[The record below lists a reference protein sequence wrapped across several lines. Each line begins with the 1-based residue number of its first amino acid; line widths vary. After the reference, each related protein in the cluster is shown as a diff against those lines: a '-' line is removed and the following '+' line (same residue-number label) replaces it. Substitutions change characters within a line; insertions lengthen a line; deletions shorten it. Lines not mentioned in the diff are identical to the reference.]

1 MELSERKLKIL
12 QAIIADFI
20 ASGEPVGSRT
30 LSKRLDMN
38 ISPATIRNEM
48 ADLEDMGY
56 LTHPHTSAGRVPSDM
71 AYRLY
76 VDQMMQHS
84 ELPEEEKK
92 AISQKMADSAVELDK
107 TIEHA
112 AEILSEMTN
121 MMSFAITPKADERKL
136 KYINFLPVDERT
148 VVLMIVAEDGK
159 VSNTAIK
166 LNCDYSEDNL
176 ELMSKVMTHNF
187 RGRTVSQVL
196 TMDIIDM
203 FESDINALG
212 NLPGSV
218 MPSFIKTLENML
230 NVELYMDG
238 YTNIFDLPEYSDV
251 NKASNLLQ
259 LVENKDEFTQVLVNR
274 DSGLVVTIGDENS
287 PDMKD
292 CSLITAD
299 YKVNGKLV
307 GKLGVI
313 GPKRMKYG
321 EISSVIK
328 YITDNISKTFQ
339 IEGPAEGSED
349 TDSGPHES
357 GAEAP
362 QTEDGTRE
370 NDKGANE

>member
-12 QAIIADFI
+12 QALIADFI

-76 VDQMMQHS
+76 VDRMMQQS
-84 ELPEEEKK
+84 ELPEAEKQ
-92 AISQKMADSAVELDK
+92 AIAAKMADSAVELDK

-112 AEILSEMTN
+112 AEILSDMTN
-121 MMSFAITPKADERKL
+121 MMSFAITPKADERRL

-166 LNCDYSEDNL
+166 LNCDYKEDDL
-176 ELMSKVMTHNF
+176 QLMSKVMTHNF
-187 RGRTVSQVL
+187 KGHTVSQVL

-203 FESDINALG
+203 FESDISALG
-212 NLPGSV
+212 NLPDSV
-218 MPSFIKTLENML
+218 MPGFMKTLESML

-251 NKASNLLQ
+251 NKARNFL
-259 LVENKDEFTQVLVNR
+259 
-274 DSGLVVTIGDENS
+274 
-287 PDMKD
+287 
-292 CSLITAD
+292 
-299 YKVNGKLV
+299 
-307 GKLGVI
+307 
-313 GPKRMKYG
+313 
-321 EISSVIK
+321 
-328 YITDNISKTFQ
+328 
-339 IEGPAEGSED
+339 
-349 TDSGPHES
+349 
-357 GAEAP
+357 
-362 QTEDGTRE
+362 
-370 NDKGANE
+370 